1 MCVTE
6 KRKKKPSNEK
16 KEKMRKKKKEK
27 YQEFPKRFD
36 LLQRFRQFLKSLLL
50 KNW

>member
-16 KEKMRKKKKEK
+16 KEKMRKKKEK